1 MHTPIQI
8 SEARGK
14 LGALVNEA
22 YYTGKLFQLAKGNKP
37 MAMLIG
43 TKEFQ
48 EMLKIIEAHDPGLAD
63 TLAIMSNPDAQAV
76 IEEGEKEAQA
86 GKLIPLDDLL
96 NKIK

>member
-14 LGALVNEA
+14 LGELVNEA
-22 YYTGKLFQLAKGNKP
+22 YYTGKPFQLAKGNKP

-48 EMLKIIEAHDPGLAD
+48 EMLKSIEAHDPGLAD

-76 IEEGEKEAQA
+76 IEEGEKDAQA
-86 GKLIPLDDLL
+86 GNLIPLAHLSHT
-96 NKIK
+96 